1 MPLIYTQEPL
11 PSPSSGKTVPS
22 CITVFIGGFG
32 DWLTGAFFKTMQR
45 VSFPEDPETEWRAY
59 YHWDGG
65 SLGMLHDGC
74 SRILHDLSACSES
87 HPDAAL
93 LLCGHSYGASAA
105 MHILRQLPFRRDNV
119 LLLTLDAV
127 SRRQPSHRAGGIR
140 HWINCHLTGPFT
152 PIDTI
157 PRIGGRWGHC
167 GDADMN
173 LTFDSSAIAS
183 DGHRYAHNRPLPFL
197 TDASH
202 GSPGALAAM
211 QKIVRSLSV

>member
-11 PSPSSGKTVPS
+11 PSPEAGTPGPA

-32 DWLTGAFFKTMQR
+32 DWLTGAFFKCMQR
-45 VSFPEDPETEWRAY
+45 VSFPACSKDELRAY

-65 SLGMLHDGC
+65 HLGMLHDGC
-74 SRILHDLSACSES
+74 SRILHDLTSFSEC
-87 HPDAAL
+87 HPGAAL

-127 SRRQPSHRAGGIR
+127 SRRQPSRRAQGIR

-152 PIDTI
+152 PIDAI

-167 GDADMN
+167 DDADLN
-173 LTFDSSAIAS
+173 LAFDSSAIAS

-197 TDASH
+197 TDPAH
-202 GSPGALAAM
+202 GLPSALGTM
-211 QKIVRSLSV
+211 QAIVRSLSV